1 MSATP
6 RLEVK
11 RSRGAFWFH
20 HSERSRDTM
29 CYSQVSALEA
39 STFSATMSA
48 LEASTFSATMSA
60 LEPSTFYAKMSALE
74 PSTFSA
80 TMSALE
86 GTGGTKKRGAQKRPS
101 FSVSASVTIYVSM
114 SILVFRLFFQLF
126 LLGEIFS
133 VYKLVCKKPPTI
145 CFLILIP
152 HSF

>member
-29 CYSQVSALEA
+29 CYSQV
-39 STFSATMSA
+39 SA